1 MYMYLCSE
9 YSCTCIA
16 VFRVQL
22 YSKACKKLHILDI
35 ILVHKNLFF
44 LCRST
49 KPTEAH
55 MYDNCI
61 DLELPL
67 FIDQI
72 VAHE

>member
-1 MYMYLCSE
+1 M
-9 YSCTCIA
+9 
-16 VFRVQL
+16 FRVHL
-22 YSKACKKLHILDI
+22 YMYSKARTKLQILDI

-61 DLELPL
+61 DLELSL
-67 FIDQI
+67 LIDQI